1 MDRHP
6 ISESEDTKKNPEYK
20 TVDSKI
26 DLNVFFKDSQL
37 NIESCDFEDERVK
50 LYVSSKTKEEG
61 CPYCQ
66 EKSSRIHSRYVRT
79 LRDLP
84 GFGKESVIVF
94 NARKF
99 FCDNPLCSKKTFAEQ
114 PGNQIFRYRRRTC
127 RCETAVYRHALAL
140 SSIQTSRLLAGIG
153 ISVSRSTVL
162 RDLHRLRLPDT
173 ESLSKVGVDD
183 WAFRKGVTYGT
194 IIVDLDDGHV
204 CDMLGTREEADFS
217 TWLSSHP
224 HISMVSRDRS
234 TEYSAAI
241 KSTGRDIIE
250 VADRFHLLKN
260 MSDCITKIVS
270 ENYRSCINHVN
281 TSRENNN
288 SENKESV
295 SSDRLDTSATDH
307 LKKQKEYVNETKFN
321 EVKRLQKEGKGINE
335 TAAILGIARQTVR
348 KYRDWEFYHTPS
360 GKTRL
365 PYHQYS
371 SYVEKEYASGKDMNA
386 IYKDVKSQGF
396 PGSRTPFFDHF
407 RYLMDGHRGIR
418 SKEERER
425 MKSESESVNGTEKIM
440 LPPASSIALT
450 ICKDISGKEL
460 DETEIET
467 INRLWGLN
475 WFDEMCEA
483 ASGFWKIV
491 KKKSVKKLL
500 KWIEKFKKSKLPKIA
515 TFVKG
520 IQMDLKAVK
529 NTLVYPVSNGIVEG
543 YVNKL
548 KTVKRT
554 LYGRAKL
561 PLLQRKMIMPRWIF
575 N

>member
-1 MDRHP
+1 MNRHP
-6 ISESEDTKKNPEYK
+6 ISESEDTKINPEYK

-26 DLNVFFKDSQL
+26 DLNIFFKGSQL
-37 NIESCDFEDERVK
+37 NIESCDYEEDRVK
-50 LYVSSKTKEEG
+50 LYVSSLTEAEQ

-66 EKSSRIHSRYVRT
+66 EKSSRVHSRYIRT

-84 GFGKESVIVF
+84 GFGKETVIVF

-99 FCDNPLCSKKTFAEQ
+99 FCDNQQCDKKTFAEQ

-127 RCETAVYRHALAL
+127 RCETAVYRHALVL
-140 SSIQTSRLLAGIG
+140 SSIQSSRLLGGIG
-153 ISVSRSTVL
+153 IPISRSTVL

-194 IIVDLDDGHV
+194 IIVDLDSGHV
-204 CDMLGTREEADFS
+204 CDMLGTREESDFS
-217 TWLSSHP
+217 TWLSDHP
-224 HISMVSRDRS
+224 HINMVSRDRS

-241 KSTGRDIIE
+241 KSTGREIIE

-260 MSDCITKIVS
+260 MSDCVTKIVS
-270 ENYRSCINHVN
+270 ENYRSCVNHVN
-281 TSRENNN
+281 GSNKNNETV
-288 SENKESV
+288 STESV
-295 SSDRLDTSATDH
+295 SPNGSDSGLTDS
-307 LKKQKEYVNETKFN
+307 LKKQKEYVNETKYN

-335 TAAILGIARQTVR
+335 TAALLGIARQTVR
-348 KYRDWEFYHTPS
+348 KYRDWDSYHTPA
-360 GKTRL
+360 GKPRL

-371 SYVEKEYASGKDMNA
+371 SYVENEYASGKDMCA
-386 IYKDVKSQGF
+386 IYREVKAQGF

-407 RYLMDGHRGIR
+407 KYLMDGHRGIR
-418 SKEERER
+418 SKDERER
-425 MKSESESVNGTEKIM
+425 MKRESESTDSTEKIV
-440 LPPASSIALT
+440 LPPAASIALT
-450 ICKDISGKEL
+450 ICKDISEKEL

-467 INRLWGLN
+467 INRLWGLD
-475 WFDEMCEA
+475 WFDEMYEA
-483 ASGFWKIV
+483 ASRFWKII
-491 KKKSVKKLL
+491 KKNSVKKLL
-500 KWIEKFKKSKLPKIA
+500 KWIEKFKNSKLPKIV

-520 IQMDLKAVK
+520 IQLDLEAVK
-529 NTLVYPVSNGIVEG
+529 NTLIYPVSNGIVEG

-548 KTVKRT
+548 KTVKRI

-561 PLLQRKMIMPRWIF
+561 PLLQRKMIMLRWIF